1 MTSQTHGQTE
11 SNFFVYHCGTYLVEF
26 CLPLWNVFGGICQS
40 KALSNFMIYPNESDL
55 NTVNFKAL
63 VTKKY
68 RVFQVIYETRVPMF
82 DHDMKR

>member
-1 MTSQTHGQTE
+1 
-11 SNFFVYHCGTYLVEF
+11 
-26 CLPLWNVFGGICQS
+26 
-40 KALSNFMIYPNESDL
+40 MIYPNESDL

-82 DHDMKR
+82 DHAMKR